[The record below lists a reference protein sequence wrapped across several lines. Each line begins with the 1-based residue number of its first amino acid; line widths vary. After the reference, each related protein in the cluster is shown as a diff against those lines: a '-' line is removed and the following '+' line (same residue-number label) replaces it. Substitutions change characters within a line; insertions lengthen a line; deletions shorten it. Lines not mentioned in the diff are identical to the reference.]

1 MKVTLSGGP
10 GVVGGGG
17 ASPPP
22 PLVQGA
28 SRAATRSGRRAAR
41 SRRALGRSNLG
52 LLSDGER
59 RLMPEEDAPFGH
71 GEDDVQRHAGEG
83 EDADGGEQRRRVEV
97 GVSHEDEQTPRA

>member
-1 MKVTLSGGP
+1 MNVTLFRGP
-10 GVVGGGG
+10 GLAGGGG
-17 ASPPP
+17 SPPP
-22 PLVQGA
+22 PVFHAG
-28 SRAATRSGRRAAR
+28 GRGGGRGAAR

-71 GEDDVQRHAGEG
+71 GEDDVQRHARER